1 MKRNISKLQERM
13 REIQKQMREA
23 ERAFYASLGKALES
37 KLTDSEC
44 TLNDI
49 RDMYEKIKKDFGR

>member
-1 MKRNISKLQERM
+1 MKRNISKLQKRM

>member
-13 REIQKQMREA
+13 KEIQKQMREA
-23 ERAFYASLGKALES
+23 ERAFYASLGKSLES

>member
-1 MKRNISKLQERM
+1 
-13 REIQKQMREA
+13 MREA